1 MAIIALI
8 LQRNF
13 WILLI
18 LILQNS
24 TDKTIADFKIF
35 EID

>member
-24 TDKTIADFKIF
+24 TDKTIADFQIF